1 MIRVLED
8 TSKQLKQMKLLNLS
22 RTRMI
27 LSLDH
32 VKNLQLNESIVIMC
46 RTYLQQWTSH
56 THSFESNNII
66 II

>member
-1 MIRVLED
+1 MIRVLEK

-27 LSLDH
+27 LLLDH
-32 VKNLQLNESIVIMC
+32 VKNVQHNESIIIMC
-46 RTYLQQWTSH
+46 HTCLQQWTSH
-56 THSFESNNII
+56 THSFERNNII